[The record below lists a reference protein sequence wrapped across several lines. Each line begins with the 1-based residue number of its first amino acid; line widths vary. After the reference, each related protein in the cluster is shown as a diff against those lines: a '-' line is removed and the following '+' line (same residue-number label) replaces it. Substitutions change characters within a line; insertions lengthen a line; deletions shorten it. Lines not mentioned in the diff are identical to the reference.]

1 MTILKN
7 DWLLRLMDK
16 IQKITFSTA
25 AGFLKDPAEGY
36 LTA

>member
-1 MTILKN
+1 
-7 DWLLRLMDK
+7 MDK